1 MASQLVSVPRI
12 RRAMDSSYDIAVNLS
27 LSHSQNS
34 YYHAIRDESATVAG
48 AEVSKGR
55 SGGRKRLSR
64 GIPMRRLSRLL
75 RKFPE
80 SSTLYIFKRV
90 KEFCNRVA
98 SSDNSSSSLGAGK
111 EVMAVEPYFSMP
123 VLPVTA
129 SYS

>member
-34 YYHAIRDESATVAG
+34 YYHAIRDESASAG
-48 AEVSKGR
+48 AQVSKGP
-55 SGGRKRLSR
+55 SGGRKRLSK
-64 GIPMRRLSRLL
+64 GIPMRRLNRLL
-75 RKFPE
+75 RKCPE
-80 SSTLYIFKRV
+80 SSSLYIFKRV
-90 KEFCNRVA
+90 KEFCHRMA
-98 SSDNSSSSLGAGK
+98 SSDNSSSSMGVGK

-129 SYS
+129 LYS

>member
-12 RRAMDSSYDIAVNLS
+12 RRAMNSSYDIAVNLT

-34 YYHAIRDESATVAG
+34 YYHAIRDESVTGAG
-48 AEVSKGR
+48 AKVSK
-55 SGGRKRLSR
+55 GRKRLSR
-64 GIPMRRLSRLL
+64 GIPMRRLNRLL

-90 KEFCNRVA
+90 KEFCSRVA
-98 SSDNSSSSLGAGK
+98 SSDNSSSSLGVGK